1 MPVFRLKLHW
11 LSGGVGPQMDL
22 LQIWCMERSQ
32 WPDKQLRSQS
42 AGRVVPRSGG
52 QFSALIAKSCEQVGG
67 GWRAVV
73 LVQQPVYEG
82 WLVATASEV
91 KVPIQ
96 PLCCCCDTISKHRS
110 STAPAAT
117 RPRNVCQAAVT
128 NSCQKLSLPAAAK
141 LSKLS
146 PAHPFAPPLSPISHQ
161 AASHKT
167 LP

>member
-11 LSGGVGPQMDL
+11 LSGGRPQMDL
-22 LQIWCMERSQ
+22 LQIWCMEWSQ

-42 AGRVVPRSGG
+42 AARVVRRSGG
-52 QFSALIAKSCEQVGG
+52 QFSALIAKSCKQVGG

-110 STAPAAT
+110 TAAAAK
-117 RPRNVCQAAVT
+117 PRNVCQAAVT

-146 PAHPFAPPLSPISHQ
+146 QAHPFAPPLSPISHQ